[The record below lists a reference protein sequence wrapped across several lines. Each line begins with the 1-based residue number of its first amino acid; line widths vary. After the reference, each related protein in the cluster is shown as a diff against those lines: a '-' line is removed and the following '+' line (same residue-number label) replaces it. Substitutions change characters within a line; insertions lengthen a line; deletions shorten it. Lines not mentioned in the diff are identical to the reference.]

1 MINTINQHL
10 TEHLQVIENSVKN
23 NEKNIKKA
31 TELCINA
38 LENGN
43 KILLCGNGGSAA
55 DSQHIAAELV
65 GSFNDKSRRGL
76 PAIAI
81 TTDSSALTSISNDLG
96 YENIFS
102 RQIEALANTGDV
114 LIGIST
120 SGNSANIV
128 NALKTAKNINCVN
141 IGFSGGVGEKAGGV
155 MNDLCEVNLI
165 ANSNNTARV
174 QEFHILLGHI
184 ICDAI
189 DKNFMD

>member
-43 KILLCGNGGSAA
+43 KILLCGNGGSAG

-96 YENIFS
+96 YENIF
-102 RQIEALANTGDV
+102 LAK
-114 LIGIST
+114 L
-120 SGNSANIV
+120 
-128 NALKTAKNINCVN
+128 
-141 IGFSGGVGEKAGGV
+141 
-155 MNDLCEVNLI
+155 
-165 ANSNNTARV
+165 RR
-174 QEFHILLGHI
+174 
-184 ICDAI
+184 
-189 DKNFMD
+189 